1 MKQESFPSG
10 GILKDALEHL
20 CQGDGGGQPLHGTFA
35 NRAKGH
41 DPREDSPGPAETS
54 VELVAI
60 FPVAAADVQTVVG
73 TTLTDLLQLEG
84 DGKGRMWFSLVA
96 V

>member
-1 MKQESFPSG
+1 MKQESFPPQ

-20 CQGDGGGQPLHGTFA
+20 GQGDGGGQPLQGTFT
-35 NRAKGH
+35 NKAKGH

-54 VELVAI
+54 AELVTI
-60 FPVAAADVQTVVG
+60 FPVAAGDVQTVVG
-73 TTLTDLLQLEG
+73 TTLTDSLQLEG
-84 DGKGRMWFSLVA
+84 NRKGRMWFSLVA